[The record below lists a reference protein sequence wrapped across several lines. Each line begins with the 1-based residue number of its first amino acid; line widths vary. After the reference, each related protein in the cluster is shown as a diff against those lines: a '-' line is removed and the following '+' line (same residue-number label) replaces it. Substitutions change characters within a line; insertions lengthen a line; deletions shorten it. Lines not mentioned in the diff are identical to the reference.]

1 MMENLHLLA
10 AFQHADSFFPS
21 GAIAFSWGLEALV
34 TDGLIDGAGG
44 VQAFLEAQ
52 IEYRWATSDLPLL
65 QAALAADGALD
76 EIASLDA
83 MLNAMLLSTRLR
95 EGSARCGLALL
106 SVHERL
112 GSSPAMTYRRRIRE
126 GNAIGQLPVVQGL
139 LWQGLGLTPAVAGA
153 MSAHGLCQSVIGAAV
168 RLGVLS
174 HIDGQL
180 IIGRVRPVI
189 AAILGRKALSL
200 KQVRAYVPQSEIAAM
215 RHEVQDNRL
224 FAN

>member
-1 MMENLHLLA
+1 MTENLHLLA

-34 TDGLIDGAGG
+34 TDGLIDGAGSI
-44 VQAFLEAQ
+44 QAFLEAQ

-95 EGSARCGLALL
+95 DGSARCGLALL

-112 GSSPAMTYRRRIRE
+112 GSETAMTYRRRIRG
-126 GNAIGQLPVVQGL
+126 GNAIGHLPVVQGL
-139 LWQGLGLTPAVAGA
+139 LWQGLALTPTIAGA

-180 IIGRVRPVI
+180 ILGRVRPVI
-189 AAILGRKALSL
+189 AAILGREALSL
-200 KQVRAYVPQSEIAAM
+200 EQVRAYVPQSEIAAM
-215 RHEVQDNRL
+215 RHEIQDNRL